1 MSTYGLSILGP
12 DLDTLATTA
21 QAADQAGFDT
31 AWASEFYSRS
41 GSISMAAMANRT
53 QHCRIGSSI
62 LYGIGRSPLVLAT
75 EARDL
80 DELSNGRLILG
91 IGNGTKRM
99 MSDWHGVPDT
109 SAPAL
114 RMEELVPLVRRIWN
128 LHEEP
133 VHHDGRFYT
142 MHLTPTGDVEPPH
155 RAIPIITA
163 GVRPRMCEVAG
174 RVADGLAGH
183 PLFTTTYVEEVVR
196 PAIAKGAA
204 HADRDPRDIEVV
216 SMVMC
221 SIHDDPTVARRELAQ
236 QIAFYS
242 SVKSYDTVLDVNGFA
257 REGQLIREAFAQRD
271 FPAMF
276 DAVSDK
282 MIDTM
287 GVAGTASQVRDGLKR
302 YEGILDHIMLYS
314 PSIGI
319 NPDRVQENIDSLVRE
334 CSPERSR
341 TRVDDFSRTNSQIRN
356 TDTVG
361 KK

>member
-1 MSTYGLSILGP
+1 MSTYGVSILGA
-12 DLDTLATTA
+12 DLQSLAQA
-21 QAADQAGFDT
+21 AEAADQAGFDA

-53 QHCRIGSSI
+53 QNCRIGSSI
-62 LYGIGRSPLVLAT
+62 LYGVGRSPLVLAT

-80 DELSNGRLILG
+80 DELSNGRVVLG

-99 MSDWHGVPDT
+99 MSDWHGVSDT

-128 LHEEP
+128 LHDGP

-142 MHLTPTGDVEPPH
+142 MHLIPTGDVEPPQ
-155 RAIPIITA
+155 RRIPIITA

-183 PLFTTTYVEEVVR
+183 PLFTTTYVEEIVR

-204 HADRDPRDIEVV
+204 HADRDPREVEII

-221 SIHDDPTVARRELAQ
+221 SIHEDPNVARRELAQ

-242 SVKSYDTVLDVNGFA
+242 SVKSYETVLEVNGFA
-257 REGQLIREAFAQRD
+257 AEGQTIREAFAQRD
-271 FPAMF
+271 FPSMF

-287 GVAGTASQVRDGLKR
+287 GVAGTAAQVRDGLKR
-302 YEGILDHIMLYS
+302 YEGILDHIVLYS
-314 PSIGI
+314 PSVGMA
-319 NPDRVQENIDSLVRE
+319 PERVQENLESLIQE
-334 CSPERSR
+334 CPP
-341 TRVDDFSRTNSQIRN
+341 SQRPN
-356 TDTVG
+356 RH
-361 KK
+361 